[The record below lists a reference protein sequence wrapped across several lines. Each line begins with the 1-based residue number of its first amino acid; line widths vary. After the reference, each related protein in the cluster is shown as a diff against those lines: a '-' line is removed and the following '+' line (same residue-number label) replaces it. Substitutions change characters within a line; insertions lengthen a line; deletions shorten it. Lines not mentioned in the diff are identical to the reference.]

1 MDGSA
6 ASTHRECDSLVLLNS
21 RVRSADLPGAE
32 NCGHKTMNGGTKIM
46 KLSSTFGEGFH
57 NFLNQLQTDL
67 LPHCAKHCAFH
78 RLKTKFLKESG
89 FTAAQQTH

>member
-1 MDGSA
+1 
-6 ASTHRECDSLVLLNS
+6 
-21 RVRSADLPGAE
+21 
-32 NCGHKTMNGGTKIM
+32 M